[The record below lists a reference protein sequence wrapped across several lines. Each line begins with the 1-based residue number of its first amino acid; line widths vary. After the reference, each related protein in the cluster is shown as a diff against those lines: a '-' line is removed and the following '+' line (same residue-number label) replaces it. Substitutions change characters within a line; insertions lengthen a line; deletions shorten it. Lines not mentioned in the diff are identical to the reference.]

1 MPMQKYLWAILLTAA
16 CAQAQSTT
24 PGSSAPANDAS
35 QKPVVR
41 NDDLFPPAKLDGKV
55 SLVRGVLKRVDP
67 IHDQFVVQ
75 AFGGGEIKVGF
86 DGQTKFLSAAS
97 TSTASTPNASTPDAL
112 NIPAG
117 SVISLDVVTEGGR
130 LFAKSVRT
138 GTVSPAEINGQ
149 VVGYDPTRSRLTLRD
164 AANMKEFSLRINPST
179 SIVNQGHPISAQALA
194 TGMLVRAHF
203 SAKENAAS
211 DVEVLAERG
220 STYTFEGRVIA
231 LDLRSRVVS
240 LSNDSDQSLRE
251 LAFGSLDA
259 NSLKLLHEGAE
270 VAIQAE
276 FDGDVYNVRSVT
288 AVRQNQ

>member
-1 MPMQKYLWAILLTAA
+1 MQKYILAILLIAA
-16 CAQAQSTT
+16 CAQAQSTAS
-24 PGSSAPANDAS
+24 GSSSTPPSDS
-35 QKPVVR
+35 PTPKPVIR
-41 NDDLFPPAKLDGKV
+41 NDDLFPAAKLDGKV

-75 AFGGGEIKVGF
+75 AFGGGEIKIGF
-86 DGQTKFLSAAS
+86 DGQTKFLSSAS
-97 TSTASTPNASTPDAL
+97 TLVASTASASTPDAL

-117 SVISLDVVTEGGR
+117 SVVSLDVVTEGGR

-138 GTVSPAEINGQ
+138 GTASPAEINGQ

-164 AANMKEFSLRINPST
+164 AASMKEFSLRINPGT
-179 SIVNQGHPISAQALA
+179 SILNQGHAIPPQALA

-203 SAKENAAS
+203 SVKENAAS

-231 LDLRSRVVS
+231 LDLRSREVS

-288 AVRQNQ
+288 AVRQSQ

>member
-1 MPMQKYLWAILLTAA
+1 MQKYLWAILLTAA

-24 PGSSAPANDAS
+24 PGSSAPANDATA
-35 QKPVVR
+35 QKPLVR

-97 TSTASTPNASTPDAL
+97 TSTASASTPDAL

-164 AANMKEFSLRINPST
+164 AASMKEFSLRINPST

-276 FDGDVYNVRSVT
+276 FDGDAYNVRSVT

>member
-1 MPMQKYLWAILLTAA
+1 MQKYLWAILLTAA

-24 PGSSAPANDAS
+24 PGSSAPANDATA
-35 QKPVVR
+35 QKPLVR

-97 TSTASTPNASTPDAL
+97 TSTASASTPDAL

-164 AANMKEFSLRINPST
+164 AASMKEFSLRINPST

>member
-16 CAQAQSTT
+16 CVQAQSTA
-24 PGSSAPANDAS
+24 PGSSSTPSSDGS
-35 QKPVVR
+35 PPKPVVR
-41 NDDLFPPAKLDGKV
+41 NDDLFPAAKLDGKV

-164 AANMKEFSLRINPST
+164 AASMKEFSLRINPST

-220 STYTFEGRVIA
+220 
-231 LDLRSRVVS
+231 RS
-240 LSNDSDQSLRE
+240 
-251 LAFGSLDA
+251 
-259 NSLKLLHEGAE
+259 
-270 VAIQAE
+270 
-276 FDGDVYNVRSVT
+276 
-288 AVRQNQ
+288 

>member
-16 CAQAQSTT
+16 CVQAQSTA
-24 PGSSAPANDAS
+24 PGSSSTPSSDGS
-35 QKPVVR
+35 PPKPVVR
-41 NDDLFPPAKLDGKV
+41 NDDLFPAAKLDGKV

-67 IHDQFVVQ
+67 IHDQFVVRP
-75 AFGGGEIKVGF
+75 FGGGEIKVGF
-86 DGQTKFLSAAS
+86 DGQTKFLSN
-97 TSTASTPNASTPDAL
+97 ASTPNASASTPDVL

-117 SVISLDVVTEGGR
+117 SVVSLDVVTEGGR

-138 GTVSPAEINGQ
+138 GTASPAEINGQ
-149 VVGYDPTRSRLTLRD
+149 VVSYDPTRSRLTLRD
-164 AANMKEFSLRINPST
+164 AASMKEFSLRIDPGT
-179 SIVNQGHPISAQALA
+179 SIVNQGHSISPQALS

-211 DVEVLAERG
+211 DIEVLAERG

-251 LAFGSLDA
+251 LAFGSLDP

-276 FDGDVYNVRSVT
+276 FDGDVYNVRSVS
-288 AVRQNQ
+288 AVLQNR